1 MEDMPVMTMTRFQM
15 DLQFLNY
22 YWGEIDGVKGKQTS
36 PAIKQFKKDNGLP
49 ANNVADQQTIDV
61 MRDLICRIQG
71 IVSANI
77 DGVARR

>member
-1 MEDMPVMTMTRFQM
+1 MPTMTMTRFQM
-15 DLQFLNY
+15 NLQFLNY
-22 YWGEIDGVKGKQTS
+22 YWGEIDGVKGKETIK
-36 PAIKQFKKDNGLP
+36 AIKKFQKDYGLP
-49 ANNVADQQTIDV
+49 VTGVVDQATIDV